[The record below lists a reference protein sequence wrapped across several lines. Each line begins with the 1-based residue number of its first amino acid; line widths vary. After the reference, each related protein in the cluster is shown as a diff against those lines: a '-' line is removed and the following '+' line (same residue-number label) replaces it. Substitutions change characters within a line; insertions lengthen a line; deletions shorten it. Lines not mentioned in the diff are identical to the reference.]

1 MKKLMIV
8 FLGFLLITPLTGC
21 SIREAASIHKQTY
34 EPDLLTLGRPRSHV
48 LAQLGTPKESTQR
61 QGRIVD
67 VYEVNGNS
75 RGWGYARAGAYGFLD
90 VGTFGLWELVGTP
103 LEKFIQQDQTITIYY
118 DSNEQIDRVSYA
130 RD

>member
-1 MKKLMIV
+1 MFDEDVRRYGYGESK
-8 FLGFLLITPLTGC
+8 
-21 SIREAASIHKQTY
+21 R
-34 EPDLLTLGRPRSHV
+34 GR
-48 LAQLGTPKESTQR
+48 
-61 QGRIVD
+61 
-67 VYEVNGNS
+67 
-75 RGWGYARAGAYGFLD
+75 WGYARAGAYGFLD